1 MALLMPSSEAK
12 TVCIRGGHVWTG
24 SDMPAPMPGGVVVIG
39 GRIEGLLSPAD
50 VEAASAAADEVFDAT
65 GALVMPP
72 LFDGHVHS
80 TSTLLRGTENAFPL
94 ELWSYYAINYG
105 RAFTERCV
113 RAAIMLTATEMI
125 RNGIGGYIDHLPQTR
140 FAHTAL
146 DAHRAT
152 GLRVGF
158 APFFADLADEDFL
171 GIPLDATAVQRFSL
185 LAPRNVEAVRDSFV
199 DLHTRTRSDDRVR
212 LLLGPNAPQRCS
224 DGLWRL
230 WLQLRDDLD
239 LGSHTHV
246 LETWPQARHIKERW
260 PAGLIDELDRTGLL
274 DARLSIAHA
283 IWLAGEDR
291 ERLARRGVTVV
302 HNPMSNLMLG
312 SGRFD
317 VRSALDAGMA
327 LALGTDSSNTG
338 GRHDLFE
345 IMRHM
350 VTAQR
355 TPGSDFN
362 RWVKPRDV
370 VRTATE
376 GIRALG
382 PGTGFG
388 SLVEDGPADL
398 LVVDFASHGLAT
410 APVALDALVAHAD
423 PRSVKALMVGG
434 DWLLRDGRIEA
445 FDEAAVLQGAAACAA
460 DLRLAAQD
468 AAGALAGLHQPYVG
482 WHTSVFGA
490 RTCPTCGM

>member
-1 MALLMPSSEAK
+1 MPGTRAK
-12 TVCIRGGHVWTG
+12 TICIRGGHIWTG
-24 SDMPAPMPGGVVVIG
+24 SDMSVPVPGGVVIIG
-39 GRIEGLLSPAD
+39 GRVDRLLSPAD
-50 VEAASAAADEVFDAT
+50 VDAASAAADEVFDAT

-80 TSTLLRGTENAFPL
+80 PSTLLRGTENALPL
-94 ELWSYYAINYG
+94 ELWSYYTINYG

-113 RAAIMLTATEMI
+113 RAAIMLTAAEMI
-125 RNGIGGYIDHLPQTR
+125 RNGIGGYIDHFPQSR
-140 FAHTAL
+140 FAHAAL

-158 APFFADLADEDFL
+158 ASFFADLADEHIL
-171 GIPLDATAVQRFSL
+171 GIPLDATVVQRLSP
-185 LAPRNVEAVRDSFV
+185 LAPKNVEAVRDLFV
-199 DLHTRTRSDDRVR
+199 DLHARTRSDDRVR

-246 LETWPQARHIKERW
+246 LETWPQARHAKERW
-260 PAGLIDELDRTGLL
+260 PAGLIDALDRTGLL

-283 IWLAGEDR
+283 IWLTGEDR

-317 VRSALDAGMA
+317 VRLALDAGMA

-345 IMRHM
+345 VMRLM

-362 RWVKPRDV
+362 RWVTPRDV

-376 GIRALG
+376 GARALG
-382 PGTGFG
+382 PGTGLG
-388 SLVEDGPADL
+388 SLAAGGPADL
-398 LVVDFASHGLAT
+398 LVVDFARDGLAT
-410 APVALDALVAHAD
+410 APVTLNALVAHAD
-423 PRSVKALMVGG
+423 PRSVKALMVSG

-445 FDEAAVLQGAAACAA
+445 FDESAVLQDAAACAT
-460 DLRLAAQD
+460 DLRLVAAD
-468 AAGALAGLHQPYVG
+468 AAGALAGLHQPYAG
-482 WHTSVFGA
+482 WQTSVFDA

>member
-1 MALLMPSSEAK
+1 MPGTEAK
-12 TVCIRGGHVWTG
+12 TICIHGGHIWTG
-24 SDMPAPMPGGVVVIG
+24 GDMPAPVPGGLVIVGGRIDRLLAPGGV
-39 GRIEGLLSPAD
+39 A
-50 VEAASAAADEVFDAT
+50 AASAAADEVFDAT

-80 TSTLLRGTENAFPL
+80 TSTLLRGTENAVPL

-113 RAAIMLTATEMI
+113 RAAIMLTAAEMI
-125 RNGIGGYIDHLPQTR
+125 RNGIGGYIDHFPQTR
-140 FAHTAL
+140 FAHAAL

-158 APFFADLADEDFL
+158 APFFADLADEDIL
-171 GIPLDATAVQRFSL
+171 GIPLDATIAQRLSP
-185 LAPRNVEAVRDSFV
+185 LAPSNVEAVRDLFV
-199 DLHTRTRSDDRVR
+199 DLHARTRSDDRIR

-224 DGLWRL
+224 DRLWQL

-246 LETWPQARHIKERW
+246 LETWPQARHAKERW
-260 PAGLIDELDRTGLL
+260 PAGLVDELDRAGLL

-283 IWLAGEDR
+283 IWLTGEDR
-291 ERLARRGVTVV
+291 ARLAGRGVTVV

-317 VRSALDAGMA
+317 VRAALDAGMA

-345 IMRHM
+345 IMRLM

-355 TPGSDFN
+355 APGSDFN
-362 RWVKPRDV
+362 RWVKPRDA
-370 VRTATE
+370 VRAATE
-376 GIRALG
+376 GIRAMGPRTGLG
-382 PGTGFG
+382 C
-388 SLVEDGPADL
+388 LAVDGPADL
-398 LVVDFASHGLAT
+398 LVVDFARDGLAT
-410 APVALDALVAHAD
+410 APVTLDALVAHAD
-423 PRSVKALMVGG
+423 PRAVKALMVGG
-434 DWLLRDGRIEA
+434 DWLLRDGRVEA
-445 FDEAAVLQGAAACAA
+445 FDEAAVVQDASACAA
-460 DLRLAAQD
+460 DLRRAAQD
-468 AAGALAGLHQPYVG
+468 AAGALAGLHQPYAG
-482 WHTSVFGA
+482 WHASVFGA
-490 RTCPTCGM
+490 GACPTCGI